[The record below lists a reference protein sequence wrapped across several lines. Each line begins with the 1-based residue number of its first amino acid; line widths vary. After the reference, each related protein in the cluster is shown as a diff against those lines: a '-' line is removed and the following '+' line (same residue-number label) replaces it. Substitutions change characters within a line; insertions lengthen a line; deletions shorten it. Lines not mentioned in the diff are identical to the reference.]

1 MPMSCFSD
9 LCSCSSA
16 AFLGGWGCGKTTWG
30 NREDMGLGGLCNGA
44 RGGFRHGGGKAVLL
58 EAMGPWPSGVHVA
71 VMSVLLACRPQQ
83 QQQQPQQPD
92 PQQQQQRQQQQQET
106 IETATAATH
115 DEAAAAAAAAT
126 APCSCHA

>member
-1 MPMSCFSD
+1 
-9 LCSCSSA
+9 
-16 AFLGGWGCGKTTWG
+16 
-30 NREDMGLGGLCNGA
+30 MGLGGLCNGA

-58 EAMGPWPSGVHVA
+58 EARGPWPSGVHVA

-92 PQQQQQRQQQQQET
+92 P